1 MIVLDDLGREIPL
14 PAPPA
19 RIVSLVP
26 SVSET
31 LWHVGVGE
39 RLVGVTRYCTHP
51 REVAALPRCGGT
63 KTPDCERISSL
74 RPDLVF
80 MSAEENRSED
90 FELLSQRGLAV
101 FVCLPKTVSDVTDW
115 VLRVGRAVG
124 CVAQAER
131 IASST
136 AAVLQEVGARAS
148 ARSRTPRVFCPIW
161 KRPWMTFNAD
171 TYADAVLRCCGA
183 ANVFSQGSTRYFS
196 VTIEEIEAARPEVV
210 LLPDEPYPFKE
221 SDRRELL
228 GLLPGGSTPIDV
240 RLVDGRALSWYG
252 AGTAEGL
259 LTIES
264 AIFGG
269 AA

>member
-1 MIVLDDLGREIPL
+1 VIVLDDMGREIPL
-14 PAPPA
+14 AAPPA

-31 LWHVGVGE
+31 LWYLGVGE

-63 KTPDCERISSL
+63 KNPDCERVSSL

-80 MSAEENRSED
+80 MSAEENRRED
-90 FELLSQRGLAV
+90 FQVLSQRGLAI
-101 FVCLPKTVSDVTDW
+101 FVCLPKTVSDVADW

-124 CVAQAER
+124 CGAQAEL
-131 IASST
+131 IASAT
-136 AAVLQEVGARAS
+136 AAVLREISARAT
-148 ARSRTPRVFCPIW
+148 ARDRPPRVFCPIW

-183 ANVFSQGSTRYFS
+183 ANVFSQGSTRYLS

-210 LLPDEPYPFKE
+210 LLPDEPYPFRE
-221 SDRRELL
+221 RDRRELL
-228 GLLPGGSTPIDV
+228 GLLSPESTPLEV

-259 LTIES
+259 RTIES

-269 AA
+269 AV